1 MDPRHCR
8 LFVGR
13 VIAGVISTD
22 PGLTRNDPNALEAYV
37 DRALA
42 VALTDELPGF
52 LTRHLSLACGT
63 PYPGADVASG
73 AFPAGGKN
81 PSRRRQVGLAG
92 IRAAC
97 PCLMSRKW
105 LLFGIALAVGCK
117 RPDPKEVVHPLES
130 TLGTAVP
137 AAFVSTLAMS
147 ALAGRASPCATIV
160 TPPSSNGHQVRVDIH
175 LGPGCP
181 MPFEGERNGTF
192 VVTGVWT
199 PELAVFASDFTQVEH
214 RERELIVL
222 RITVMTVVRGDAHL
236 LISYQQQDV
245 ETTTTTAGTSTSA
258 RLEQTAWVVDV
269 DTRGT
274 EDLSDDRL
282 TVSGGDQSL
291 FAAAGARQQGDVTQV
306 PVANAVF
313 SAGCRRNPTQ
323 GIAAVQKAGTEGGGM
338 LLFTFHS
345 TCDGRADVTGAMAP
359 YALMLGESV
368 PLDFLE

>member
-1 MDPRHCR
+1 M
-8 LFVGR
+8 LLV
-13 VIAGVISTD
+13 
-22 PGLTRNDPNALEAYV
+22 
-37 DRALA
+37 LA
-42 VALTDELPGF
+42 VMFRRSLLLGVAL
-52 LTRHLSLACGT
+52 
-63 PYPGADVASG
+63 V
-73 AFPAGGKN
+73 
-81 PSRRRQVGLAG
+81 
-92 IRAAC
+92 
-97 PCLMSRKW
+97 
-105 LLFGIALAVGCK
+105 VGCK
-117 RPDPKEVVHPLES
+117 TPDPKEVVHPLES

-147 ALAGRASPCATIV
+147 ALAERPSPCATV
-160 TPPSSNGHQVRVDIH
+160 VSPPSSNGYQVRVDIH

-181 MPFEGERNGTF
+181 LPFDGERNGTF

-214 RERELIVL
+214 GDRELLVL
-222 RITVMTVVRGDAHL
+222 KIGVMTVVRRDAHL

-245 ETTTTTAGTSTSA
+245 ETTAGASTSA
-258 RLEQTAWVVDV
+258 RLAQTAWIVDV

-291 FAAAGARQQGDVTQV
+291 FALSGARQQADVSQV
-306 PVANAVF
+306 AVGNAVF
-313 SAGCRRNPTQ
+313 SAGCRRNPTE
-323 GIAAVQKAGTEGGGM
+323 GLAVVQRAGTEGGGV